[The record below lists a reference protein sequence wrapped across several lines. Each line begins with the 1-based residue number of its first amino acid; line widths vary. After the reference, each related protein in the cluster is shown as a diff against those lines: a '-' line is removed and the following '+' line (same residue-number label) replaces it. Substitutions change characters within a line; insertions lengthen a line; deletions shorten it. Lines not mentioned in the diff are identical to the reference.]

1 MASEYELTFNDYVS
15 ILKRRWHYMLV
26 VFLLVLI
33 AALLTAAML
42 PPVYQSTGTILV
54 ESQQIPPDLV
64 KATVTSYADERI
76 EIIKQRVM
84 TRDNLYRIIQKYN
97 LYANKIEKETTSSLI
112 NEMRDSISVE
122 LLSANVGGGKGSKA
136 TIAFKVGFEY
146 EKPEVAHKVANE
158 LVTLF
163 LDENVKARTERA
175 TETTEF
181 LTHEVERIN
190 AELESVENK
199 VAAYKQAHA
208 NSLPEHMEMYMG
220 MLQRAEAELQETD
233 REYKSTQEELRY
245 LDVELTSAKAN
256 DKSNPETQV
265 SQAISELDK
274 AKAELERALALYKET
289 HPTVRA
295 LKRKVEALEKA
306 AAVPVSNSAP
316 IKSADI
322 SKDLVVAKVQAQI
335 EAAKARLIS
344 LQEQKRTIQSKMGQL
359 QAQVVQSPQV
369 EKELFGLM
377 RDYEN
382 AKSKYEEVKSKQINA
397 KIAEN
402 LEQDNKAERFS
413 MLEPPIFPDK
423 PIKPNRKKIIAL
435 GVFSAMAAAVALVG
449 FLEMMDKT
457 IRGAESLMVVMR
469 MRPLAVIPYIS
480 TEAELRRKKYI
491 TRYVLVAFIGV
502 IALSLILA
510 HFLIMPLDLLLAKI
524 IARFA

>member
-1 MASEYELTFNDYVS
+1 
-15 ILKRRWHYMLV
+15 MLA
-26 VFLLVLI
+26 VFLLAMVAAI
-33 AALLTAAML
+33 ATAILL

-54 ESQQIPPDLV
+54 ESQHIPSDLV

-76 EIIKQRVM
+76 EVIKQRVM

-97 LYANKIEKETTSSLI
+97 LYADELQKETISTLI
-112 NEMRDSISVE
+112 NEMRDSISVD
-122 LLSANVGGGKGSKA
+122 LLSANVEGSRGAKA

-146 EKPEVAHKVANE
+146 KKPEVAHKVANE

-181 LTHEVERIN
+181 LTQEVERLKT
-190 AELESVENK
+190 ELETVENK
-199 VAAYKQAHA
+199 VATYKQAHA

-220 MLQRAEAELQETD
+220 MLQRAETELQETD

-245 LDVELTSAKAN
+245 LDVELTAAKAN

-265 SQAISELDK
+265 SEAISELDK
-274 AKAELERALALYKET
+274 AKAELERAQALYKDT

-295 LKRKVEALEKA
+295 LKRKVENLEKA
-306 AAVPVSNSAP
+306 AQAPVPPTSV
-316 IKSADI
+316 KTVDF
-322 SKDLVVAKVQAQI
+322 SKDLVVAKIQAQI
-335 EAAKARLIS
+335 EAAKARLVS
-344 LQEQKRTIQSKMGQL
+344 LQDQKRSIQAKMAQL
-359 QAQVVQSPQV
+359 QTQVVQSPQV

-423 PIKPNRKKIIAL
+423 PIKPNRQKIVAL
-435 GVFSAMAAAVALVG
+435 GLFAAMAAAVALVAL
-449 FLEMMDKT
+449 LEMMDKT
-457 IRGAESLMVVMR
+457 VRGVESLMAVVR
-469 MRPLAVIPYIS
+469 MRPLVVIPYIT
-480 TEAELRRKKYI
+480 TESEINRKKNI
-491 TRYVLVAFIGV
+491 TRYVLLGFVGV
-502 IALSLILA
+502 IVLALLVI
-510 HFLIMPLDLLLAKI
+510 HFLFTPLDLLLAKI
-524 IARFA
+524 MARFA

>member
-1 MASEYELTFNDYVS
+1 MAAEYELTLDDYIS
-15 ILKRRWHYMLV
+15 MFKRRWHYMLA
-26 VFLLVLI
+26 VFSLILLAAIITAVL
-33 AALLTAAML
+33 M

-54 ESQQIPPDLV
+54 ESQHIPPDLV
-64 KATVTSYADERI
+64 KATVTSFADERI
-76 EIIKQRVM
+76 EVIKQRVM

-97 LYANKIEKETTSSLI
+97 LYAEELEKETTSTLI
-112 NEMRDSISVE
+112 DEMRDSISVE
-122 LLSANVGGGKGSKA
+122 LLSANVEASRGSKA

-146 EKPEVAHKVANE
+146 KKPEVAHKVANE
-158 LVTLF
+158 LITLF

-181 LTHEVERIN
+181 LTQEVERLK
-190 AELESVENK
+190 AELEGVENK
-199 VAAYKQAHA
+199 VATYKQAHA

-220 MLQRAEAELQETD
+220 MLQHAETELQDTD

-245 LDVELTSAKAN
+245 LDVELASAKSN
-256 DKSNPETQV
+256 DKSNPETQA

-295 LKRKVEALEKA
+295 LKRKVEALEKTA
-306 AAVPVSNSAP
+306 EAPIPNSAP
-316 IKSADI
+316 TRSAEI

-344 LQEQKRTIQSKMGQL
+344 LQEQKRTIQAKMGQL

-423 PIKPNRKKIIAL
+423 PIKPNRKKIVAL
-435 GVFSAMAAAVALVG
+435 GIFAAIAAAFTLVAL
-449 FLEMMDKT
+449 LEMMDKT
-457 IRGAESLMVVMR
+457 VKGTDSLMALMQ
-469 MRPLAVIPYIS
+469 MRPLVVIPYIT
-480 TEAELRRKKYI
+480 TEGEIRRRKNI
-491 TRYVLVAFIGV
+491 TRYVLVGFVGTIV
-502 IALSLILA
+502 LMLLII
-510 HFLIMPLDLLLAKI
+510 HFLFIPLDLLLAKI
-524 IARFA
+524 MARFA

>member
-1 MASEYELTFNDYVS
+1 MAAEYELTFNDYVS
-15 ILKRRWHYMLV
+15 IVKRRWQYMLA
-26 VFLLVLI
+26 VFLLVI
-33 AALLTAAML
+33 VAAVVTATML

-54 ESQQIPPDLV
+54 ESQHIPPDLV

-76 EIIKQRVM
+76 EVIKQRVM

-97 LYANKIEKETTSSLI
+97 LYADEIEKKTISILI
-112 NEMRDSISVE
+112 QGMRDSISVE
-122 LLSANVGGGKGSKA
+122 LLSANVGGGKSAA

-146 EKPEVAHKVANE
+146 RKPEVAHKVANE

-181 LTHEVERIN
+181 LTQEVERLK
-190 AELESVENK
+190 AELESVENR
-199 VAAYKQAHA
+199 VATYKQAHA

-220 MLQRAEAELQETD
+220 MLQRAESSLQETD

-245 LDVELTSAKAN
+245 LDVELASAKAN

-274 AKAELERALALYKET
+274 AKADLERALVLYKET

-295 LKRKVEALEKA
+295 LKRRVENLEKVA
-306 AAVPVSNSAP
+306 QTP
-316 IKSADI
+316 IESTPNKTVDI
-322 SKDLVVAKVQAQI
+322 SKDLVVAKIQAQI
-335 EAAKARLIS
+335 DAAKARLES
-344 LQEQKRTIQSKMGQL
+344 LQSQKRSIQAKMVQL

-423 PIKPNRKKIIAL
+423 PIKPNRKKIVAL
-435 GVFSAMAAAVALVG
+435 GVLAAMAAAVALVG
-449 FLEMMDKT
+449 LLEMMDKT
-457 IRGAESLMVVMR
+457 VRGSESLMAIMR
-469 MRPLAVIPYIS
+469 ARPLAVIPYIS

-491 TRYVLVAFIGV
+491 TRYVLAAFIG
-502 IALSLILA
+502 
-510 HFLIMPLDLLLAKI
+510 LIMLALLITHLLITPLDLLLAKI
-524 IARFA
+524 MARFA

>member
-1 MASEYELTFNDYVS
+1 MAAEYELSFDDYVS

-26 VFLLVLI
+26 IFTLVLI
-33 AALLTAAML
+33 AAVSTAILM

-54 ESQQIPPDLV
+54 ESQHIPSDLV

-76 EIIKQRVM
+76 EVIKQRVM

-97 LYANKIEKETTSSLI
+97 LYADEIEKETISTLI
-112 NEMRDSISVE
+112 GKMRESISVE
-122 LLSANVGGGKGSKA
+122 LLSANIGGSKTAKA

-146 EKPEVAHKVANE
+146 SRPEIAHKVANE

-181 LTHEVERIN
+181 LTQEAERLKV
-190 AELESVENK
+190 ELEGVENK
-199 VAAYKQAHA
+199 VATYKQAHS

-220 MLQRAEAELQETD
+220 MLQRAEAELQELD

-245 LDVELTSAKAN
+245 LDVELTAAKAN
-256 DKSNPETQV
+256 DKTNPETKI
-265 SQAISELDK
+265 SQTISELDK
-274 AKAELERALALYKET
+274 AKAELDRALVLYKES
-289 HPTVRA
+289 HPTVRS
-295 LKRKVEALEKA
+295 LKRIVENLEKA
-306 AAVPVSNSAP
+306 AQTPSVNQPATANVDVA
-316 IKSADI
+316 
-322 SKDLVVAKVQAQI
+322 KDLVVAKIQAQI
-335 EAAKARLIS
+335 EAAKARLTS
-344 LQEQKRTIQSKMGQL
+344 MQEQKRSIQAKVAQL
-359 QAQVVQSPQV
+359 QSQVVQSPQV

-423 PIKPNRKKIIAL
+423 PIKPNREKIAAL
-435 GVFSAMAAAVALVG
+435 GFFAGIAAAVALVAL
-449 FLEMMDKT
+449 LETMDKT
-457 IRGAESLMVVMR
+457 VRGSEALMAIIR
-469 MRPLAVIPYIS
+469 MRPLVVIPYIT
-480 TEAELRRKKYI
+480 TESELKRKKNI
-491 TRYVLVAFIGV
+491 TRYVLVAFLVTIV
-502 IALSLILA
+502 LIMLII
-510 HFLIMPLDLLLAKI
+510 HFLFIPLDLLLAKI
-524 IARFA
+524 LARFA

>member
-1 MASEYELTFNDYVS
+1 
-15 ILKRRWHYMLV
+15 MLAAV
-26 VFLLVLI
+26 V
-33 AALLTAAML
+33 TAIVM

-54 ESQQIPPDLV
+54 ESQHIPSDLV
-64 KATVTSYADERI
+64 QATVTSYADERI
-76 EIIKQRVM
+76 EVIKQRVM

-97 LYANKIEKETTSSLI
+97 LYADEIEKETISTLI
-112 NEMRDSISVE
+112 GKMRESISVD
-122 LLSANVGGGKGSKA
+122 LLSANVGGAKAAKA

-146 EKPEVAHKVANE
+146 KKPETAHKVANE

-181 LTHEVERIN
+181 LTQEVERLKL
-190 AELESVENK
+190 ELENVENR
-199 VAAYKQAHA
+199 VATYKQAHS

-220 MLQRAEAELQETD
+220 MLQRAEAELQEVD

-245 LDVELTSAKAN
+245 LDVELTAAKAN
-256 DKSNPETQV
+256 DKSNPETKI

-274 AKAELERALALYKET
+274 AKAELDRALVLYKET

-295 LKRKVEALEKA
+295 LKRRVENLEKA
-306 AAVPVSNSAP
+306 AQSPVKQPATESIDVA
-316 IKSADI
+316 
-322 SKDLVVAKVQAQI
+322 KDLVVAKIQAQI
-335 EAAKARLIS
+335 EAAKARLVS
-344 LQEQKRTIQSKMGQL
+344 MQEQKRSIQSKMAQL
-359 QAQVVQSPQV
+359 QSQVVQSPQV

-423 PIKPNRKKIIAL
+423 PIKPNREKIAAL
-435 GVFSAMAAAVALVG
+435 GFFAGIAAAVALVAL
-449 FLEMMDKT
+449 LEMMDKT
-457 IRGAESLMVVMR
+457 VRGTEALMAIIR
-469 MRPLAVIPYIS
+469 MRPLVVIPYIT
-480 TEAELRRKKYI
+480 TENELKRRKNI
-491 TRYVLVAFIGV
+491 TRYVLVAFV
-502 IALSLILA
+502 IALILILLIV
-510 HFLIMPLDLLLAKI
+510 HFLFIPLDLLLAKI
-524 IARFA
+524 MARFA